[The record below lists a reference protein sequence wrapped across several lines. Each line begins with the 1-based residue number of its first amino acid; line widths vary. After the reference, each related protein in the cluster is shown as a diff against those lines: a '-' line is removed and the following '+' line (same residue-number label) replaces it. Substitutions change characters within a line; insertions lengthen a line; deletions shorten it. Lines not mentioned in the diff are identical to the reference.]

1 MKKMEKNLSEKQ
13 KRARLL
19 IIEYFRQL
27 PVQERLVERIFDQKW
42 NEMSAFI
49 EQTIDR
55 KIEEKLQAKA

>member
-1 MKKMEKNLSEKQ
+1 MEKNLSEKQ

-19 IIEYFRQL
+19 IIEYFCQL

-42 NEMSAFI
+42 NEMSVFI

>member
-19 IIEYFRQL
+19 IIEYFCQL

-42 NEMSAFI
+42 NEMSVFI

>member
-1 MKKMEKNLSEKQ
+1 MEKNLSEKQ

-19 IIEYFRQL
+19 IIEYFCQL

-55 KIEEKLQAKA
+55 KIEEKFQAQA

>member
-19 IIEYFRQL
+19 ITEYFRQL
-27 PVQERLVERIFDQKW
+27 PTQERLVERIFDQKW

-55 KIEEKLQAKA
+55 KIEEKFQAQA

>member
-1 MKKMEKNLSEKQ
+1 MEKNLSEKQ

-27 PVQERLVERIFDQKW
+27 PVQERLVEQIFDQKW

-55 KIEEKLQAKA
+55 KIEEKFQAQA